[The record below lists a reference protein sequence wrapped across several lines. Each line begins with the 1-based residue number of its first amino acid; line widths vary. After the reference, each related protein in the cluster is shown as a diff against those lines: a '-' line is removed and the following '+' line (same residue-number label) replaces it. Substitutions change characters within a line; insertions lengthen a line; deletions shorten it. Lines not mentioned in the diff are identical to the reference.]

1 MTVVSVS
8 STLVRRLAL
17 ASLLGNLAIVLTGG
31 AVRLTGSGLGC
42 PTWPRCSDTSWTA
55 TTEMGIHG
63 VIENG
68 NRGLGVVLGAVALAG
83 FLAALALRPRRSSL
97 VRLSGTVLAGVAAQG
112 AIGGITVWT
121 DLNPWIVAGHF
132 LISMGLVAAAYLFW
146 RRVDPPDGPVRPT
159 VPAPLRGMTWLIVAV
174 AGGLLV
180 VGTVVTG
187 SGPHAG
193 DADVPR
199 TGLDPEALAQAHAD
213 LAFLLLG
220 LAVAGWFALR
230 AVHADRAALR
240 AAALLIGAILGQG
253 AIGLIQYA
261 AGLPELVVWLHLL
274 GASLVWLATVQL
286 LHTTGTR
293 RPDPTTASIMELPR
307 RVAGVS
313 GQ

>member
-31 AVRLTGSGLGC
+31 AVRLTDSGLGC
-42 PTWPRCSDTSWTA
+42 PTWPRCSDESWTA

-83 FLAALALRPRRSSL
+83 FLAALGLRPRRGSL
-97 VRLSGTVLAGVAAQG
+97 VRLSGAVLAGVAAQG
-112 AIGGITVWT
+112 AIGGAAVWT

-132 LISMGLVAAAYLFW
+132 LISMALIAAAYAFW
-146 RRVDPPDGPVRPT
+146 RRVDEPDAPVRPT
-159 VPAPLRGMTWLIVAV
+159 VPSPLRPLTWLLGVVA
-174 AGGLLV
+174 AGLLV

-199 TGLDPEALAQAHAD
+199 TGLDPQALTQAHAD

-230 AVHADRAALR
+230 AARADPAATR
-240 AAALLIGAILGQG
+240 AAAMLIGAILAQG
-253 AIGLIQYA
+253 AIGLVQYA
-261 AGLPELVVWLHLL
+261 TGLPELVVWLHLL
-274 GASLVWLATVQL
+274 GASLIWLATVHL

-293 RPDPTTASIMELPR
+293 EPVQPSASIMELPERVAR
-307 RVAGVS
+307 RVAP
-313 GQ
+313 